1 VTALSSAAV
10 VGLGYIG
17 LPTAVSLATGGL
29 EVTGVD
35 TNPGIVERVNRGEAP
50 FAEPDLSVA
59 VSGAVA
65 MGRLRAQQKMPQAD
79 AYVIA
84 VPTPFTM
91 DHEADPAERP
101 PGARRGADPEERPT
115 GAPRGADPGGRPPG
129 APRRADLSYITAA
142 AEAVADVL
150 RGGEVIVLE
159 STAPPGTTRRVSELI
174 AARRPDLHLPHVP
187 DIHPDVHVAHCPE
200 RVLPGRI
207 MIEIATNDRV
217 IGGLTPACA
226 ARAVELYQTFC
237 HGALIV
243 TDAASAEMAKLAENA
258 YRDVNIAFANELS
271 LICQRLGLDVWEI
284 RQMANHHPR
293 VEILR
298 PGPGV
303 GGHCIAVDPW
313 FIVEAAPDLAR
324 LTAVARAVN
333 DHMPGHTA
341 DQIVAT
347 SRRFR
352 DPRIACLGLSFK
364 ADVGDVRESPAV
376 DITARIAAALPDV
389 KILAVEPHLSSLPG
403 RLGDLGNV
411 VLADAEQAIADS
423 DVIAL
428 LVDHTCFRAIKK
440 TQLAGKVVYDTRGAW
455 G

>member
-1 VTALSSAAV
+1 MTALSSAAV

-65 MGRLRAQQKMPQAD
+65 MGRLRAQREMPQAD

-84 VPTPFTM
+84 VPTPFTEG
-91 DHEADPAERP
+91 H
-101 PGARRGADPEERPT
+101 
-115 GAPRGADPGGRPPG
+115 
-129 APRRADLSYITAA
+129 RADLSFIMAA
-142 AEAVADVL
+142 AGAIADVL

-187 DIHPDVHVAHCPE
+187 DVAPDVHVAHCPE

-217 IGGLTPACA
+217 IGGLSPACA
-226 ARAVELYQTFC
+226 ARAVELYRTFC
-237 HGALIV
+237 HGELIV

-271 LICQRLGLDVWEI
+271 LICQRLGLDVGEI

-313 FIVEAAPDLAR
+313 FIVESAPDLAR
-324 LTAVARAVN
+324 LTRTARAVN
-333 DHMPGHTA
+333 DHMPEHTA
-341 DQIVAT
+341 GL
-347 SRRFR
+347 SRRSSMS
-352 DPRIACLGLSFK
+352 GL
-364 ADVGDVRESPAV
+364 
-376 DITARIAAALPDV
+376 
-389 KILAVEPHLSSLPG
+389 
-403 RLGDLGNV
+403 
-411 VLADAEQAIADS
+411 
-423 DVIAL
+423 
-428 LVDHTCFRAIKK
+428 
-440 TQLAGKVVYDTRGAW
+440 
-455 G
+455 

>member
-1 VTALSSAAV
+1 MTSLSSVAV
-10 VGLGYIG
+10 VGLGYLG

-35 TNPGIVERVNRGEAP
+35 VNPDIIELVNRGESP

-65 MGRLRAQQKMPQAD
+65 MGRLRARREMPQAD

-84 VPTPFTM
+84 VPTPFTG
-91 DHEADPAERP
+91 DS
-101 PGARRGADPEERPT
+101 
-115 GAPRGADPGGRPPG
+115 GADPGGRPPG
-129 APRRADLSYITAA
+129 TLRADLSYVTAA
-142 AEAVADVL
+142 AEAVAGVL

-174 AARRPDLHLPHVP
+174 AARRPDLHLPHVA
-187 DIHPDVHVAHCPE
+187 DIPPDVYVAHCPE
-200 RVLPGRI
+200 RVLPGRV

-226 ARAVELYQTFC
+226 ARAVELYRTFC
-237 HGALIV
+237 RGELIV

-313 FIVEAAPDLAR
+313 FIVEAAPDQAR
-324 LTAVARAVN
+324 LIRAARTVN
-333 DHMPGHTA
+333 DHMPAHTA

-352 DPRIACLGLSFK
+352 EPRIACLGLSFK
-364 ADVGDVRESPAV
+364 ADVGDLRESPAV
-376 DITARIAAALPDV
+376 DIAARVAAALPDV
-389 KILAVEPHLSSLPG
+389 KILVAEPHAPSLP
-403 RLGDLGNV
+403 RELDELGNV
-411 VLADAEQAIADS
+411 AMTDAEHAIAES

-428 LVDHTCFRAIKK
+428 LVDHSCFRTIKK
-440 TQLAGKVVYDTRGAW
+440 TQLAG
-455 G
+455 

>member
-1 VTALSSAAV
+1 VTDLSSVAV

-29 EVTGVD
+29 EVIGVD
-35 TNPGIVERVNRGEAP
+35 VNSDIVERVNLGEAP

-65 MGRLRAQQKMPQAD
+65 MGRLHAQLEMPQAD

-84 VPTPFTM
+84 VPTPFTGN
-91 DHEADPAERP
+91 HE
-101 PGARRGADPEERPT
+101 
-115 GAPRGADPGGRPPG
+115 
-129 APRRADLSYITAA
+129 ADLSYITAA
-142 AEAVADVL
+142 AEAIADVL

-174 AARRPDLHLPHVP
+174 AARRPDLHLPHIPDVP
-187 DIHPDVHVAHCPE
+187 PDVHLAHCPE

-226 ARAVELYQTFC
+226 ARAAELYQTFC
-237 HGALIV
+237 RGDLIV

-313 FIVEAAPDLAR
+313 FIVESAPDLAQ
-324 LTAVARAVN
+324 LISTARAVN
-333 DHMPGHTA
+333 DHMPAHTA
-341 DQIVAT
+341 EQVVAT

-352 DPRIACLGLSFK
+352 DPRITCLGLSFK
-364 ADVGDVRESPAV
+364 ADVGDLRESPAV

-389 KILAVEPHLSSLPG
+389 KILAVEPHVPSLPG
-403 RLGDLGNV
+403 QFDDLDNV
-411 VLADAEQAIADS
+411 VLTDAEHAIAES

-428 LVDHTCFRAIKK
+428 LVDHSCFRTIKRS
-440 TQLAGKVVYDTRGAW
+440 QLAGKVVYDTRGMW

>member
-1 VTALSSAAV
+1 VTSLSSVAV

-35 TNPGIVERVNRGEAP
+35 VNPEIVDRVNRGETP

-65 MGRLRAQQKMPQAD
+65 MGRLRAQRDTPSAD

-84 VPTPFTM
+84 VPTPFTG
-91 DHEADPAERP
+91 DH
-101 PGARRGADPEERPT
+101 T
-115 GAPRGADPGGRPPG
+115 
-129 APRRADLSYITAA
+129 ADLSYITAA

-159 STAPPGTTRRVSELI
+159 STAPPGTTRKVSELI
-174 AARRPDLHLPHVP
+174 AARRPDLHLPHLP
-187 DIHPDVHVAHCPE
+187 DIPPDVHVAHCPE

-237 HGALIV
+237 HGKLIV
-243 TDAASAEMAKLAENA
+243 TDASSAEMAKLAENA

-313 FIVEAAPDLAR
+313 FIVESAPDLAQ
-324 LTAVARAVN
+324 LTRTARAVN
-333 DHMPGHTA
+333 DHMPTHTA

-352 DPRIACLGLSFK
+352 DPRIACLGLAFK
-364 ADVGDVRESPAV
+364 ADVGDLRESPAV

-389 KILAVEPHLSSLPG
+389 KVLAVEPHVPSLPG
-403 RLGDLGNV
+403 QLDDLDNV
-411 VLADAEQAIADS
+411 VLTDASHAVADS

-428 LVDHTCFRAIKK
+428 LVDHSCFRAIKK
-440 TQLAGKVVYDTRGAW
+440 SQLAGKVVYDTRGMWA
-455 G
+455 

>member
-1 VTALSSAAV
+1 MTSLSRVAV

-29 EVTGVD
+29 AVIGVD
-35 TNPGIVERVNRGEAP
+35 VRADVTDSVRRGIAP

-65 MGRLRAQQKMPQAD
+65 MGRLTAQQEMPAAD
-79 AYVIA
+79 AYIIA
-84 VPTPFTM
+84 VPTPFTAG
-91 DHEADPAERP
+91 HEP
-101 PGARRGADPEERPT
+101 
-115 GAPRGADPGGRPPG
+115 
-129 APRRADLSYITAA
+129 DLSYVFDAATAIA
-142 AEAVADVL
+142 GVL

-159 STAPPGTTRRVSELI
+159 STAPPGTTRRISELI
-174 AARRPDLHLPHVP
+174 AAHRPDLHLPHVP
-187 DIHPDVHVAHCPE
+187 DVPPDVHLAHCPE

-226 ARAVELYQTFC
+226 ARAAEIYRTFC
-237 HGALIV
+237 RGELLL
-243 TDAASAEMAKLAENA
+243 TDAGSAEMSKLAENA
-258 YRDVNIAFANELS
+258 YRDVNIAFANELA
-271 LICQRLGLDVWEI
+271 LICERLGLDVWEI

-313 FIVEAAPDLAR
+313 FIVHAAPDLAPLIR
-324 LTAVARAVN
+324 TARAVN
-333 DHMPGHTA
+333 DHMPAHTA
-341 DQIVAT
+341 GQIVAT

-352 DPRIACLGLSFK
+352 EPRIACLGLSFK
-364 ADVGDVRESPAV
+364 ADVGDLRESPAV
-376 DITARIAAALPDV
+376 DIVAQVAAALPDT
-389 KILAVEPHLSSLPG
+389 KIMVVEPHVATLPAQ
-403 RLGDLGNV
+403 LDELGNV
-411 VLADAEQAIADS
+411 LLVSTEQAVAES

-428 LVDHTCFRAIKK
+428 LVDHSCFTAIKRP
-440 TQLAGKVVYDTRGAW
+440 QLAGKVIYDTRGMWA
-455 G
+455 

>member
-1 VTALSSAAV
+1 VTPLSSVAV

-29 EVTGVD
+29 EVIGVD

-65 MGRLRAQQKMPQAD
+65 MGRLRAQREVPQAD

-84 VPTPFTM
+84 VPTPFTG
-91 DHEADPAERP
+91 DHQ
-101 PGARRGADPEERPT
+101 
-115 GAPRGADPGGRPPG
+115 
-129 APRRADLSYITAA
+129 ADLSYVTAA
-142 AEAVADVL
+142 AEAIADVL

-174 AARRPDLHLPHVP
+174 AARRPDLHLPHVA
-187 DIHPDVHVAHCPE
+187 DIPPDVHVAHCPE
-200 RVLPGRI
+200 RVLPGRV

-226 ARAVELYQTFC
+226 ARAVELYRTFC
-237 HGALIV
+237 RGELII

-313 FIVEAAPDLAR
+313 FIVEAAPDQAR
-324 LTAVARAVN
+324 LIRAARTVN
-333 DHMPGHTA
+333 DHMPAHTA

-352 DPRIACLGLSFK
+352 DPGIACLGLSFK
-364 ADVGDVRESPAV
+364 ADVGDLRESPAV
-376 DITARIAAALPDV
+376 DITARVAAALPDV
-389 KILAVEPHLSSLPG
+389 KILVAEPYAASLPG
-403 RLGDLGNV
+403 ELDEFGNV
-411 VLADAEQAIADS
+411 AMTDAEHAIAES

-428 LVDHTCFRAIKK
+428 LVDHSCFRTIKK
-440 TQLAGKVVYDTRGAW
+440 TQLAGKVVYDTRGMW
-455 G
+455 

>member
-10 VGLGYIG
+10 IGLGYIG

-29 EVTGVD
+29 EITGVD
-35 TNPGIVERVNRGEAP
+35 VNPAIVDAVNRGETP

-65 MGRLRAQQKMPQAD
+65 MGRLRAQREMPQAD

-84 VPTPFTM
+84 VPTPFIA
-91 DHEADPAERP
+91 DHDAH
-101 PGARRGADPEERPT
+101 
-115 GAPRGADPGGRPPG
+115 PGGRPHGPR
-129 APRRADLSYITAA
+129 RRADLSYITAA

-150 RGGEVIVLE
+150 RGGEVVVLE

-174 AARRPDLHLPHVP
+174 AARRPDLHLPHVTDVP
-187 DIHPDVHVAHCPE
+187 PDVHVAHCPE

-226 ARAVELYQTFC
+226 ARAVELYRTFC
-237 HGALIV
+237 HGDLIV

-313 FIVEAAPDLAR
+313 FIVESAPDLAR
-324 LTAVARAVN
+324 LIRTARDVN
-333 DHMPGHTA
+333 DHMPEHTA
-341 DQIVAT
+341 EQIVAT

-364 ADVGDVRESPAV
+364 ADVGDLRESPAV

-389 KILAVEPHLSSLPG
+389 KILTVEPHVASLPG
-403 RLGDLGNV
+403 FLDELDNV
-411 VLADAEQAIADS
+411 VLTDVEHAIAES

-428 LVDHTCFRAIKK
+428 LVDHSCFRAIKK
-440 TQLAGKVVYDTRGAW
+440 TQLAGKVVYDTRGMW
-455 G
+455 S

>member
-1 VTALSSAAV
+1 VTDLSRVAV

-29 EVTGVD
+29 EVIGVD
-35 TNPGIVERVNRGEAP
+35 VNPDIVERVNRGEAP

-65 MGRLRAQQKMPQAD
+65 MGRLRAQQEMPQAD

-84 VPTPFTM
+84 VPTPFTG
-91 DHEADPAERP
+91 DHS
-101 PGARRGADPEERPT
+101 
-115 GAPRGADPGGRPPG
+115 ADPGGRPPG
-129 APRRADLSYITAA
+129 APRADLSYVTAA
-142 AEAVADVL
+142 AEAIAGVL

-159 STAPPGTTRRVSELI
+159 STAPPGTTRLVSELI
-174 AARRPDLHLPHVP
+174 AARRPDLHLPHVA
-187 DIHPDVHVAHCPE
+187 DIPPDVHVAHCPE
-200 RVLPGRI
+200 RVLPGRV

-226 ARAVELYQTFC
+226 ARAVELYRTFC
-237 HGALIV
+237 RGELIV
-243 TDAASAEMAKLAENA
+243 TDATSAEMAKLAENA

-284 RQMANHHPR
+284 REMANHHPR

-313 FIVEAAPDLAR
+313 FIVEAAPEQAR
-324 LTAVARAVN
+324 LIRTARAVN
-333 DHMPGHTA
+333 DHMPAHTA

-352 DPRIACLGLSFK
+352 EPRIACLGLSFK
-364 ADVGDVRESPAV
+364 ADVGDLRESPAV
-376 DITARIAAALPDV
+376 EITARVAAALPDV
-389 KILAVEPHLSSLPG
+389 KILVAEPHAPSLPG
-403 RLGDLGNV
+403 QLDELGNV
-411 VLADAEQAIADS
+411 VMTDAEHAITES

-428 LVDHTCFRAIKK
+428 LVDHACFRTIKK
-440 TQLAGKVVYDTRGAW
+440 TQLAGKVVYDTRGMW

>member
-1 VTALSSAAV
+1 MRVPRVTPLSSVAV

-29 EVTGVD
+29 EVIGVD
-35 TNPGIVERVNRGEAP
+35 VNPDIVERVNKGEAP

-65 MGRLRAQQKMPQAD
+65 MGRLRAQQEMPRAE

-84 VPTPFTM
+84 VPTPFTSE
-91 DHEADPAERP
+91 HK
-101 PGARRGADPEERPT
+101 
-115 GAPRGADPGGRPPG
+115 
-129 APRRADLSYITAA
+129 ADLSYITAA
-142 AEAVADVL
+142 AEAIAGVL

-159 STAPPGTTRRVSELI
+159 STAPPGTTWRVSELI

-187 DIHPDVHVAHCPE
+187 DTPPDVHVAHCPE

-217 IGGLTPACA
+217 IGGLTPGCA
-226 ARAVELYQTFC
+226 ARAVELYRTFC
-237 HGALIV
+237 HGELIV

-324 LTAVARAVN
+324 LTAAARAVN
-333 DHMPGHTA
+333 DHMPAHTA
-341 DQIVAT
+341 GQIVAT

-364 ADVGDVRESPAV
+364 ADVEDLRASPAV
-376 DITARIAAALPDV
+376 DITARVAAALPDV
-389 KILAVEPHLSSLPG
+389 KILVAEPHTPSLPG
-403 RLGDLGNV
+403 QLGEFGNV
-411 VLADAEQAIADS
+411 VLTDAEHAIAES
-423 DVIAL
+423 DVVAL
-428 LVDHTCFRAIKK
+428 LVDHSCFRALKR
-440 TQLAGKVVYDTRGAW
+440 TQLAGKVVYDTRGMW

>member
-1 VTALSSAAV
+1 VTPLSSAAV

-17 LPTAVSLATGGL
+17 LPTAASLATGGL
-29 EVTGVD
+29 EVIGVD
-35 TNPGIVERVNRGEAP
+35 VNPGTVERVNRGEAP
-50 FAEPDLSVA
+50 FAEPDLSVTL
-59 VSGAVA
+59 SGAVA
-65 MGRLRAQQKMPQAD
+65 MGRLRAQREMPPAD

-84 VPTPFTM
+84 VPTPFTA
-91 DHEADPAERP
+91 DH
-101 PGARRGADPEERPT
+101 T
-115 GAPRGADPGGRPPG
+115 V
-129 APRRADLSYITAA
+129 DLSYITAA
-142 AEAVADVL
+142 AEAIAEVL
-150 RGGEVIVLE
+150 HGGEVIVLE
-159 STAPPGTTRRVSELI
+159 STAPPGTTRWVSELI
-174 AARRPDLHLPHVP
+174 ASRRPDLNLPHVP
-187 DIHPDVHVAHCPE
+187 DTPPDVHVAHCPE

-226 ARAVELYQTFC
+226 ARAAELYRTFC
-237 HGALIV
+237 RGELIV

-284 RQMANHHPR
+284 REMANHHPR

-313 FIVEAAPDLAR
+313 FIVESAPDLAR
-324 LTAVARAVN
+324 LTRTARAVN
-333 DHMPGHTA
+333 DHMPEHTA
-341 DQIVAT
+341 EQIVAT

-364 ADVGDVRESPAV
+364 ADVGDLRESPAV
-376 DITARIAAALPDV
+376 DIAARIAAVLPDV
-389 KILAVEPHLSSLPG
+389 KVLAVEPHVPSLPAQ
-403 RLGDLGNV
+403 LDELDNI
-411 VLADAEQAIADS
+411 VLTDAEHAIAES

-428 LVDHTCFRAIKK
+428 LVDHSCFRAIKK
-440 TQLAGKVVYDTRGAW
+440 TQLAGKVVYDTRGMW
-455 G
+455 S

>member
-1 VTALSSAAV
+1 VAV

-35 TNPGIVERVNRGEAP
+35 VNPDIVEQVSSGLAP

-65 MGRLRAQQKMPQAD
+65 MGRLRAQREMPQAD

-84 VPTPFTM
+84 VPTPFTGE
-91 DHEADPAERP
+91 H
-101 PGARRGADPEERPT
+101 
-115 GAPRGADPGGRPPG
+115 
-129 APRRADLSYITAA
+129 RADLSYITAA
-142 AEAVADVL
+142 AEAVAGAL

-187 DIHPDVHVAHCPE
+187 DVPPDVHVAHCPE

-217 IGGLTPACA
+217 IGGMTPACA
-226 ARAVELYQTFC
+226 GRAVELYRTFC
-237 HGALIV
+237 HGELIV

-313 FIVEAAPDLAR
+313 FIVESAPDLAR
-324 LTAVARAVN
+324 LTRTARDVN
-333 DHMPGHTA
+333 DQMPARTA
-341 DQIVAT
+341 ERIVAT

-364 ADVGDVRESPAV
+364 ADVGDMRESPAV

-389 KILAVEPHLSSLPG
+389 KILAVEPHAPSLPG
-403 RLGDLGNV
+403 RLDTCGNV
-411 VLADAEQAIADS
+411 VLTDAEHAIGES

-428 LVDHTCFRAIKK
+428 LVDHACFRAIKK
-440 TQLAGKVVYDTRGAW
+440 TQLAGKVVYDTRGMW

>member
-29 EVTGVD
+29 EVIGVD
-35 TNPGIVERVNRGEAP
+35 VNPDIVELVNRGEAP

-65 MGRLRAQQKMPQAD
+65 MGRLRAQREMPQAD

-84 VPTPFTM
+84 VPTPFSM
-91 DHEADPAERP
+91 DHD
-101 PGARRGADPEERPT
+101 
-115 GAPRGADPGGRPPG
+115 ADPGERPAGTHRGGDPEGRPSG
-129 APRRADLSYITAA
+129 TPRRADLSYITAA

-226 ARAVELYQTFC
+226 ARAVELYRTFC
-237 HGALIV
+237 HGELIV

-333 DHMPGHTA
+333 DHMPAHTA
-341 DQIVAT
+341 DQIIAT

-376 DITARIAAALPDV
+376 DITARIATALPDV
-389 KILAVEPHLSSLPG
+389 KILVVEPHLASLPG
-403 RLGDLGNV
+403 RLDELGNV
-411 VLADAEQAIADS
+411 VLADAEHAIADS

-428 LVDHTCFRAIKK
+428 LVDHSCFRAIKK

>member
-1 VTALSSAAV
+1 VRPLSTAAV

-29 EVTGVD
+29 EVIGVD
-35 TNPGIVERVNRGEAP
+35 VNPDIIDQVNSGMAP

-65 MGRLRAQQKMPQAD
+65 MGRLRAQREMPSAD

-84 VPTPFTM
+84 VPTPFT
-91 DHEADPAERP
+91 DE
-101 PGARRGADPEERPT
+101 
-115 GAPRGADPGGRPPG
+115 
-129 APRRADLSYITAA
+129 RRADLTYITAA
-142 AEAVADVL
+142 AEAVAPAL

-159 STAPPGTTRRVSELI
+159 STAPPGTTRLVSELI

-187 DIHPDVHVAHCPE
+187 DIPPDVHIAHCPE

-226 ARAVELYQTFC
+226 ARAVELYRTFC
-237 HGALIV
+237 RGELLV
-243 TDAASAEMAKLAENA
+243 TDAASAEMSKLAENA

-271 LICQRLGLDVWEI
+271 LICERLGLDVWEI

-293 VEILR
+293 VDILR

-313 FIVEAAPDLAR
+313 FIVEAAPDLAPLIR
-324 LTAVARAVN
+324 TARHTN
-333 DHMPGHTA
+333 DRMPAHIA
-341 DQIVAT
+341 ERIIAT
-347 SRRFR
+347 CRRFR

-364 ADVGDVRESPAV
+364 ANVGDMRESPAV
-376 DITARIAAALPDV
+376 EIAAWIAGALPDT
-389 KILAVEPHLSSLPG
+389 KILAVEPHASSLPAQ
-403 RLGDLGNV
+403 LGECGNV
-411 VLADAEQAIADS
+411 VLTDAEHAVAES

-428 LVDHTCFRAIKK
+428 LVDHSCFRSIKK
-440 TQLAGKVVYDTRGAW
+440 TQLAGKVVYDTRGMWA
-455 G
+455 

>member
-1 VTALSSAAV
+1 VTGISSVAV

-35 TNPGIVERVNRGEAP
+35 VNPDIVERVNRGEAP

-65 MGRLRAQQKMPQAD
+65 MGRLRAQREVPPAD

-84 VPTPFTM
+84 VPTPFTG
-91 DHEADPAERP
+91 DH
-101 PGARRGADPEERPT
+101 
-115 GAPRGADPGGRPPG
+115 
-129 APRRADLSYITAA
+129 RADLSYITAA
-142 AEAVADVL
+142 AEAVAGAL

-187 DIHPDVHVAHCPE
+187 DVPPDVHVAHCPE

-226 ARAVELYQTFC
+226 ARAVELYRTFC
-237 HGALIV
+237 HGELIV

-313 FIVEAAPDLAR
+313 FIVESAPDLAR
-324 LTAVARAVN
+324 LTRTARDVN
-333 DHMPGHTA
+333 DQMPARTA
-341 DQIVAT
+341 ERIVAT

-364 ADVGDVRESPAV
+364 ADVGDLRESPAV

-389 KILAVEPHLSSLPG
+389 KILAVEPHAPSLPG
-403 RLGDLGNV
+403 RLDTCGNV
-411 VLADAEQAIADS
+411 VLTDAEHAIGES

-428 LVDHTCFRAIKK
+428 LVDHACFRAIKK
-440 TQLAGKVVYDTRGAW
+440 TQLAGKVVYDTRGMW

>member
-35 TNPGIVERVNRGEAP
+35 VNPGIVERVNRGEAP

-65 MGRLRAQQKMPQAD
+65 MGRLRAQREMPQAD

-84 VPTPFTM
+84 VPTPFTV
-91 DHEADPAERP
+91 DHDADPGERP
-101 PGARRGADPEERPT
+101 AGT
-115 GAPRGADPGGRPPG
+115 PRGADPGERPPG
-129 APRRADLSYITAA
+129 TTRRADLSYITAA

-226 ARAVELYQTFC
+226 ARAVELYRTFC
-237 HGALIV
+237 HGELIV

-333 DHMPGHTA
+333 DQMPAHTA

-364 ADVGDVRESPAV
+364 ADVGDLRESPAV

-389 KILAVEPHLSSLPG
+389 KILAVEPHVASLPG
-403 RLGDLGNV
+403 RLDELGNV
-411 VLADAEQAIADS
+411 VLADAEHAIADA

-428 LVDHTCFRAIKK
+428 LVDHSCFRAIKK

>member
-1 VTALSSAAV
+1 VTALESAAV

-29 EVTGVD
+29 EVIGVD
-35 TNPGIVERVNRGEAP
+35 VNPGIVDRVNRGETP

-65 MGRLRAQQKMPQAD
+65 MGRLRAQQEMPSAD

-84 VPTPFTM
+84 VPTPFTE
-91 DHEADPAERP
+91 DH
-101 PGARRGADPEERPT
+101 T
-115 GAPRGADPGGRPPG
+115 
-129 APRRADLSYITAA
+129 ADLSYITAA

-159 STAPPGTTRRVSELI
+159 STAPPGTTRKVSELI

-187 DIHPDVHVAHCPE
+187 DIPPDVHVAHCPE

-226 ARAVELYQTFC
+226 ARAVELYRTFC
-237 HGALIV
+237 HGELIV

-293 VEILR
+293 VDILR

-313 FIVEAAPDLAR
+313 FIVESAPDLAGLIR
-324 LTAVARAVN
+324 TARGVN
-333 DHMPGHTA
+333 DRMPAHTA
-341 DQIVAT
+341 EQVVAT

-364 ADVGDVRESPAV
+364 ADIGDLRESPAV

-389 KILAVEPHLSSLPG
+389 KVLTVEPHVASLPG
-403 RLGDLGNV
+403 QLDELDNV
-411 VLADAEQAIADS
+411 ALTDVEHAVAES

-428 LVDHTCFRAIKK
+428 LVDHNCFRAIKK
-440 TQLAGKVVYDTRGAW
+440 SQLAGKVVYDTRGMW

>member
-1 VTALSSAAV
+1 MTAQLSSVAV

-17 LPTAVSLATGGL
+17 LPTAACLATGGL
-29 EVTGVD
+29 QVTGVD
-35 TNPGIVERVNRGEAP
+35 VNDGVVDRVNRGEAP

-65 MGRLRAQQKMPQAD
+65 MGRLRAQRDMPETD

-84 VPTPFTM
+84 VPTPFAG
-91 DHEADPAERP
+91 DH
-101 PGARRGADPEERPT
+101 
-115 GAPRGADPGGRPPG
+115 
-129 APRRADLSYITAA
+129 RADLSCITAA
-142 AEAVADVL
+142 AEAIAGVL

-159 STAPPGTTRRVSELI
+159 STVPPGTTHRISQLI

-187 DIHPDVHVAHCPE
+187 DVPPDVHVAHCPE

-207 MIEIATNDRV
+207 MIEIAANDRV

-226 ARAVELYQTFC
+226 RRAAGLYRTFC
-237 HGALIV
+237 HGELII

-293 VEILR
+293 VDILR

-313 FIVEAAPDLAR
+313 FIVESAPDLAR
-324 LTAVARAVN
+324 LTATARAVN
-333 DHMPGHTA
+333 DHLPVHTA
-341 DQIVAT
+341 AQIVAT
-347 SRRFR
+347 ARRFR
-352 DPRIACLGLSFK
+352 DPRVACLGLAFK
-364 ADVGDVRESPAV
+364 ADLGDLRESPAV
-376 DITARIAAALPDV
+376 DITRRVAAALPDV
-389 KILAVEPHLSSLPG
+389 KVLAVEPHVPSLPAQ
-403 RLGDLGNV
+403 LDDLGNV
-411 VLADAEQAIADS
+411 VLTDAAHAVAES

-428 LVDHTCFRAIKK
+428 LVDHSCFAAIKK
-440 TQLAGKVVYDTRGAW
+440 TQLAGKVVYDTRGLW
-455 G
+455 S

>member
-1 VTALSSAAV
+1 
-10 VGLGYIG
+10 
-17 LPTAVSLATGGL
+17 
-29 EVTGVD
+29 
-35 TNPGIVERVNRGEAP
+35 
-50 FAEPDLSVA
+50 
-59 VSGAVA
+59 
-65 MGRLRAQQKMPQAD
+65 MGRLRAQREMPPAD

-84 VPTPFTM
+84 VPTPFAG
-91 DHEADPAERP
+91 DH
-101 PGARRGADPEERPT
+101 T
-115 GAPRGADPGGRPPG
+115 
-129 APRRADLSYITAA
+129 ADLSFITAA
-142 AEAVADVL
+142 AEAIADVL

-187 DIHPDVHVAHCPE
+187 DIPPDVHVAHCPE

-237 HGALIV
+237 HGRLLV
-243 TDAASAEMAKLAENA
+243 TDASSAEMAKLAENA

-293 VEILR
+293 VDILR

-313 FIVEAAPDLAR
+313 FIVESAPDTAR
-324 LTAVARAVN
+324 LIRTARDVN
-333 DHMPGHTA
+333 DHMPVHTA
-341 DQIVAT
+341 EQIVAT

-364 ADVGDVRESPAV
+364 ADIGDLRESPAV

-389 KILAVEPHLSSLPG
+389 KILTVEPHVPSLPG
-403 RLGDLGNV
+403 QLGDLDNV
-411 VLADAEQAIADS
+411 VLTDAEHAIADS

-440 TQLAGKVVYDTRGAW
+440 TQLAGKVVYDTRGMW

>member
-35 TNPGIVERVNRGEAP
+35 VNPGIVERVNRGEAP

-65 MGRLRAQQKMPQAD
+65 MGRLRAQREMPQAD

-84 VPTPFTM
+84 VPTPFTV
-91 DHEADPAERP
+91 DHDADPGERP
-101 PGARRGADPEERPT
+101 PS
-115 GAPRGADPGGRPPG
+115 APRH
-129 APRRADLSYITAA
+129 ADLSYITAA

-226 ARAVELYQTFC
+226 ARAVELYRTFC
-237 HGALIV
+237 HGELIV

-333 DHMPGHTA
+333 DHMPAHTA

-389 KILAVEPHLSSLPG
+389 KILAVEPHLASLPG
-403 RLGDLGNV
+403 RLDDLGNV
-411 VLADAEQAIADS
+411 VLADVEHAIAES

-428 LVDHTCFRAIKK
+428 LVDHSCFRVIKK